1 MMGYPR
7 AMRRSMSRYLISK
20 VGTGSIST
28 SPKAVWLQTHFWY
41 QFNKLLEL
49 RISFEFSLKVR
60 IFAIHIKYFRT
71 EFKLDRK
78 FG

>member
-1 MMGYPR
+1 MGYPR

-20 VGTGSIST
+20 VGSIST
-28 SPKAVWLQTHFWY
+28 SLKAVWLQTHFWY

-49 RISFEFSLKVR
+49 RISFEYSLKVR
-60 IFAIHIKYFRT
+60 IFAMHIKYFRT
-71 EFKLDRK
+71 EFRLDRK

>member
-1 MMGYPR
+1 MGYPR

-20 VGTGSIST
+20 VGSIST
-28 SPKAVWLQTHFWY
+28 SLKAVWLQTHFWY

-49 RISFEFSLKVR
+49 RISFEYSLKVR

-71 EFKLDRK
+71 EFRLDRK

>member
-1 MMGYPR
+1 MGYPR

-20 VGTGSIST
+20 VGSIST
-28 SPKAVWLQTHFWY
+28 SLKAVWLQTHFWY

-60 IFAIHIKYFRT
+60 IFAIHIEYFRT
-71 EFKLDRK
+71 EFRLDRK

>member
-1 MMGYPR
+1 MGYPR

-20 VGTGSIST
+20 VGSIST
-28 SPKAVWLQTHFWY
+28 SSKAVWLQTHFWY

>member
-1 MMGYPR
+1 MGYPR

-20 VGTGSIST
+20 VGSIST

-41 QFNKLLEL
+41 QLNKLLEL

-60 IFAIHIKYFRT
+60 IFAIHIEYFRT
-71 EFKLDRK
+71 EFRLDRK

>member
-1 MMGYPR
+1 MGYLR

-20 VGTGSIST
+20 VVSNSI

-71 EFKLDRK
+71 EFRLDRK

>member
-1 MMGYPR
+1 MGYPR

-20 VGTGSIST
+20 VGSAST
-28 SPKAVWLQTHFWY
+28 SLKAVWLQTHFWY

-49 RISFEFSLKVR
+49 RISFEYSFKVR

>member
-1 MMGYPR
+1 MGYPR

-20 VGTGSIST
+20 VGSIST
-28 SPKAVWLQTHFWY
+28 SLKAVWLQTHFWY

-49 RISFEFSLKVR
+49 RISFEYSLKVR